1 MSDPYNEGVP
11 AARARRIRNLAIGG
25 ALVAFVVLIFVI
37 TIIRLGAH
45 ALTPHP

>member
-1 MSDPYNEGVP
+1 MSDPYKEGDA

-25 ALVAFVVLIFVI
+25 ALVAFVLLIFVI
-37 TIIRLGAH
+37 TIIRLSGH